1 MEKKMSYEEAL
12 AQLQELVEAIE
23 APDVQ
28 IAGIEKDL
36 KKAMQLLEY
45 CRKELEGY
53 EKDFEKTLNKAEL

>member
-1 MEKKMSYEEAL
+1 MSYEEAL
-12 AQLQELVEAIE
+12 AQLQELVGAIE